1 MRTLGKLRHER
12 HVAPT
17 RPVPSARE
25 RLEIRKSEW
34 AVWRRR
40 LLLPVR
46 FLVPLL
52 VLWFVAKV
60 LFAWGRTAEAVVRG
74 RPITVTAPARVRVT
88 RVCCE
93 PGDMVRE
100 GQPLAYLEPV
110 EDAQRAVLES
120 RLERSRVRLELVRG
134 GASVDEIDINRRQDL
149 LDDARLHLERA
160 RIEQRRTR
168 LEAQSLERSREQ
180 LAFTL
185 QQGGTRQQGTLAVL
199 GEQIAAANA
208 KVIQAVAK
216 TQDLQAQLQ
225 SRGELA
231 EQGIVAGL
239 TMDALRAENE
249 AAAQEVRARRS
260 EVAALEQARA
270 AASMEHELETDR
282 AAAAIAELDAAV
294 AAAWT
299 ATETAQQ
306 EMESWQASADRR
318 SALMPRIG
326 QTPEA
331 LAALEVE
338 FVMAEVAEREAELR
352 AHDRKLGRVIVTA
365 LANGIVDS
373 VPVRLNSVLEPGQ
386 PVVTYFDPRDQ
397 WVEVFAPPDMAMVE
411 PGTEVTLVPETNGPE
426 IAGVVASVGQIW
438 TNAPTSLEGGVVDP
452 TRRYLSMRVL
462 TFGARL
468 QANQRLRAV
477 FPLVR

>member
-12 HVAPT
+12 HVAPS
-17 RPVPSARE
+17 RPVPAAQE
-25 RLEIRKSEW
+25 RLKVRTSEW
-34 AVWRRR
+34 AVWKKRV
-40 LLLPVR
+40 LLPLR
-46 FLVPLL
+46 ILVPLL

-60 LFAWGRTAEAVVRG
+60 LFAWGRTAEAIVRG

-88 RVCCE
+88 RVCCATGE
-93 PGDMVRE
+93 TVRV

-110 EDAQRAVLES
+110 EDSQRAVLES

-160 RIEQRRTR
+160 RIDQRRAR

-208 KVIQAVAK
+208 KVTQALAK
-216 TQDLQAQLQ
+216 AQDLQAQLK
-225 SRGELA
+225 SREELA

-260 EVAALEQARA
+260 DVAALEQARR
-270 AASMEHELETDR
+270 AASTEHELETDR
-282 AAAAIAELDAAV
+282 AAAALAELDAAV

-299 ATETAQQ
+299 ATETAQR

-318 SALMPRIG
+318 SALMPRTE

-331 LAALEVE
+331 LAALQVE
-338 FVMAEVAEREAELR
+338 LVMADVAEREAELR
-352 AHDRKLGRVIVTA
+352 DHDRKVGRVIVTS

-373 VPVRLNSVLEPGQ
+373 VPVRNGSVLDAGQ

-397 WVEVFAPPDMAMVE
+397 WVEVFAPPNMAAVE
-411 PGTEVTLVPETNGPE
+411 PGTEVTLVPETSGPE

-438 TNAPTSLEGGVVDP
+438 TTAPTTLEGGVVDP

-462 TFGARL
+462 TFGAHL
-468 QANQRLRAV
+468 QTNQRMRAV
-477 FPLVR
+477 FPLGQ